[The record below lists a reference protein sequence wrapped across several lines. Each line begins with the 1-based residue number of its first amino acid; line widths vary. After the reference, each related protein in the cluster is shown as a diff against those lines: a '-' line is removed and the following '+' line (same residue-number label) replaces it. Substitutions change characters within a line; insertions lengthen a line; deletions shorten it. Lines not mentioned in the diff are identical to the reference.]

1 MVDVPFPNTKL
12 ISELRFEL
20 KQLLN
25 QKKDINF
32 AFKKIN
38 FTEKKIL

>member
-1 MVDVPFPNTKL
+1 MVDVPLPNTKT

-25 QKKDINF
+25 QKKDIHF